1 MIRLGIVTGLAAE
14 ARCLREAAGGD
25 ALDDTLPGDKLTV
38 VCSGGDA
45 ARALAWA
52 RTLIDN
58 GANALLSFGIAGG
71 LDPALTPG
79 DLIVGDTV
87 VAPDGRRHAADAAW
101 RDGLLALLTDQSP
114 SLHAVAGSDNPV
126 ASRAGKRAL
135 HADAGAAAVDMES
148 HGVALAADDAGLP
161 FAVIRA
167 IADPAGRVLPRAAL
181 AGLGPDGEPRP
192 IAVLGELVRRPWELP
207 SLLAAAADARRALV
221 TLGRCAALG
230 APLFG
235 RGGLG

>member
-14 ARCLREAAGGD
+14 AHCLRKAAGDD
-25 ALDDTLPGDKLTV
+25 ALDDTLTV

-52 RTLIDN
+52 RALVDD
-58 GANALLSFGIAGG
+58 GANALCSFGIAGG
-71 LDPALTPG
+71 LDPALAPG

-87 VAPDGRRHAADAAW
+87 VDPDGRRYAADAAW

-114 SLHAVAGSDNPV
+114 SLCAVAGSDNPV
-126 ASRAGKRAL
+126 ASRAGKQAL
-135 HADAGAAAVDMES
+135 HVDTNAAAVDMES
-148 HGVALAADDAGLP
+148 HGVARAADAAGLP

-207 SLLAAAADARRALV
+207 ALLAVAGDARRALA
-221 TLGRCAALG
+221 TLENCAALG

-235 RGGLG
+235 RGSLG